1 MKTYND
7 NEFKNH
13 LTAAFRSELTQAKKA
28 RADGEMER
36 EWQHLERAHILG
48 QYRAT
53 QHFQVHVLMMFFSLR
68 HFQILEFLGQ
78 IPRLVLSIPG
88 SLTGLAPK
96 GNTGGSNVGI
106 FQPMEIPSDLK
117 IYLESDQNF
126 NG

>member
-1 MKTYND
+1 MKAYND

-13 LTAAFRSELTQAKKA
+13 LTAAFRSELTLAKKA

-48 QYRAT
+48 QYRAS
-53 QHFQVHVLMMFFSLR
+53 QHFYIHVLMMLFSLR

-78 IPRLVLSIPG
+78 IPRLILSIPG

-106 FQPMEIPSDLK
+106 FQPMQIPSDLK
-117 IYLESDQNF
+117 IYLDLRE
-126 NG
+126 

>member
-1 MKTYND
+1 MNTCKGD
-7 NEFKNH
+7 LKGR
-13 LTAAFRSELTQAKKA
+13 LTAAFCNELNLAEKA
-28 RADGEMER
+28 GTEGEIER

-53 QHFQVHVLMMFFSLR
+53 RHFHVHILMILFSLR

-78 IPRLVLSIPG
+78 IPRLILSIPG

-106 FQPMEIPSDLK
+106 FQPMQIPSDLK
-117 IYLESDQNF
+117 LYLDLRE
-126 NG
+126 